1 MFPSWQAWHMATDQ
15 LEKLP
20 QLTVKV
26 WTTTKS
32 KHRIKSRMGP
42 MVSIVLLRWLTLK
55 GSKKFRSLTS
65 STLLYNVILTHWL
78 RIRAVAM
85 LRARPGLFIL
95 SLFYLYLFL
104 IILFSSLYERWMGRS
119 PIASYRWTWWSL
131 RSHWLKSPTA
141 LEGLREH
148 TSNQ

>member
-20 QLTVKV
+20 QVTVKV

-32 KHRIKSRMGP
+32 KHRLKSRMGP

-78 RIRAVAM
+78 RTRAVAM
-85 LRARPGLFIL
+85 FRPRPGLFYFIC
-95 SLFYLYLFL
+95 LFL
-104 IILFSSLYERWMGRS
+104 IWLFSTLYEGWMGRS

-131 RSHWLKSPTA
+131 RSHWLKLPTV
-141 LEGLREH
+141 LEGFREH